1 MAGST
6 SVHEVLGTLLHS
18 GVSDSVRDE
27 ATRLL
32 SHDIFRPHSNL
43 NDAERSSL
51 IVQRLRYICEGAPVP
66 NLVLDPERML
76 AYTAATAVVDPSL
89 CVAML
94 THFGLCLS
102 FLEDSG
108 SDSDWLQHFKDEIA
122 SGRTIG
128 SFLITEIG
136 HGNSHLAGRT
146 EAVYDK
152 GTDGF
157 ILHTPDLAAQKFMGG
172 SCEDAVSRIGVVFAR
187 VIVDGQDRGSFPF
200 MVELADESGPHPG
213 IRMTTVTT
221 DVVPQR
227 CSLIEFDHVWLPRA
241 NWLSDK
247 ASIGANGE
255 FIDPLESQDARLAR
269 SLSTGQNVWA
279 GGAGALAAVSRVA
292 VASALRFS
300 TQRRTAAR
308 IGPALPVLDYSTQ
321 QRPLFSCLAEA
332 MAISCLANTFR
343 STRIDLI
350 KAWRRG
356 ERPTVGTDTM
366 TWAPWA
372 SVHRDM
378 AMAKV
383 IAARSAERITR
394 ECRLRS
400 GVLGTMA
407 ASRFLS
413 YQSLGHMLS
422 VAGGDNLLTILDT
435 ARTLVAQAADLPA
448 PDPGLDTQGMSLHD
462 AALWR
467 ELHQQRVS
475 RLAGRI
481 GDAMARLAPEGRDG
495 FEAWNPRLTQ
505 VRELGEAYG
514 ESLILEHM
522 FAAVDALP
530 AGEGADVAGRLCA
543 VQALEQLSRNATWYL
558 CEGLVSVKQVQEI
571 VPTLDELVSSL
582 VPYTD
587 DLVTAFAMDS
597 SGSHALLLADDYVQ
611 ELSATHS
618 EP

>member
-1 MAGST
+1 MAKSA
-6 SVHEVLGTLLHS
+6 SVHEAFNTLLYGGLS
-18 GVSDSVRDE
+18 SAVRE
-27 ATRLL
+27 ETTRLL
-32 SHDIFRPHSNL
+32 SQEIFRPRSNL
-43 NDAERSSL
+43 TDAERSSL
-51 IVQRLRYICEGAPVP
+51 NVQRLRRICEGAQVA

-89 CVAML
+89 SVAML

-108 SDSDWLQHFKDEIA
+108 SDPGWLQHFKDKIA

-128 SFLITEIG
+128 SFLLTEIG
-136 HGNSHLAGRT
+136 QGNSHLAGRT

-187 VIVDGQDRGSFPF
+187 VIVGGQDRGSFPF
-200 MVELADESGPHPG
+200 MVELADESGPLPG

-221 DVVPQR
+221 DVVPPR
-227 CSLIEFDHVWLPRA
+227 CSLVAFDHVWLPRA
-241 NWLSDK
+241 NWLSDN
-247 ASIGANGE
+247 ASIGADGE
-255 FIDPLESQDARLAR
+255 FTDPLESQDARLAR

-292 VASALRFS
+292 VAAALRFS

-308 IGPALPVLDYSTQ
+308 IGPALPVLDYTTQ
-321 QRPLFSCLAEA
+321 QRPLFGCLAEA
-332 MAISCLANTFR
+332 MAISCLANAFR
-343 STRIDLI
+343 SSRIELV

-356 ERPTVGTDTM
+356 ERPAAATNSM

-383 IAARSAERITR
+383 VAARSAERITR

-448 PDPGLDTQGMSLHD
+448 SDPTLDTQHMSLRD
-462 AALWR
+462 PALWR

-481 GDAMARLAPEGRDG
+481 SDAMASLAPEEREA

-514 ESLILEHM
+514 ESLTLEHM
-522 FAAVDALP
+522 LAAVDALP
-530 AGEGADVAGRLCA
+530 AGEGADVAGRLSA

-558 CEGLVSVKQVQEI
+558 CEGLLSVKQVQEI
-571 VPTLDELVSSL
+571 APALDELVRSL
-582 VPYTD
+582 VPHTD
-587 DLVTAFAMDS
+587 DLVTAFAADS
-597 SGSHALLLADDYVQ
+597 SPSHALLLADDYVQ
-611 ELSATHS
+611 ELSSTRTES
-618 EP
+618 